1 MLSLLLLCI
10 AACAS
15 AQCCTGFG
23 SNPLPRNEA
32 DCISTSAVNWYMMP
46 CSSGESCMS
55 IKCSGPSYPAM
66 YSQFCATQ
74 DKVDDKIR
82 YNAAIGNTCAIGTAS
97 RTAPTFATALAASLV
112 VFFCYVMN

>member
-15 AQCCTGFG
+15 AQCCTGYG
-23 SNPLPRNEA
+23 SNPSPKNEA
-32 DCISTSAVNWYMMP
+32 DCFSTANWYMRS
-46 CSSGESCMS
+46 CAAGESCMS
-55 IKCSGPSYPAM
+55 IKCTGPSYPVM

-112 VFFCYVMN
+112 VFFVV

>member
-15 AQCCTGFG
+15 AQSFECCTGFG
-23 SNPLPRNEA
+23 KNPLPRN
-32 DCISTSAVNWYMMP
+32 DCISASEVGWWVNI
-46 CSSGESCMS
+46 CAAGESCMS
-55 IKCSGPSYPAM
+55 IKCTGPSYPVM

-112 VFFCYVMN
+112 VFFVV